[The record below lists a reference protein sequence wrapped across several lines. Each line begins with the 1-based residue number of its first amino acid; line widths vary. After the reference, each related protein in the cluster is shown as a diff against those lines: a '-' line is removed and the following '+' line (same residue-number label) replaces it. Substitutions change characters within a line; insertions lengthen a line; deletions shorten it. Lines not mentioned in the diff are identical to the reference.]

1 MLHVGWWAQVGGAR
15 CADGWSQ
22 ALVPRVAVA
31 SLHVAL
37 EEGFDG
43 EEVVVL
49 VDGREA
55 FSGAAVRTR
64 LQIGLAKSFDVE
76 VAAGGHTVECR
87 LTTRGRAVAHH
98 VEVAGATWVGVSL
111 ARDGDALWRVSSEPF
126 GYV

>member
-1 MLHVGWWAQVGGAR
+1 MFHVGWWAQVGGAR
-15 CADGWSQ
+15 CAGGRSQ
-22 ALVPRVAVA
+22 ALVALA

-49 VDGREA
+49 VDGREV
-55 FSGAAVRTR
+55 FSCAAVRTR

-76 VAAGGHTVECR
+76 VAPGRHAVECR
-87 LTTRGRAVAHH
+87 LTTRGRTVARR

-111 ARDGDALWRVSSEPF
+111 ARDGDARWRVSSEPF